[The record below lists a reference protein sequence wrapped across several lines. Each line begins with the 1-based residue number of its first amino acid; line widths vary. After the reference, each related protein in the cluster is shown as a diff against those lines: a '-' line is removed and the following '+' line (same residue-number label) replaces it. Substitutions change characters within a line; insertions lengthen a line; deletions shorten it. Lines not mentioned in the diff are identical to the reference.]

1 MKPLVNIE
9 HIVVMGATSPHV
21 APGQRTRTVPAIEPT
36 WNVVVMDDDVNL
48 MLYVVHVFRRVFGYE
63 TERARKHMLEVHQ
76 QGRSVVWSGAR
87 EAAEHYVHALQQW
100 HLRAK
105 LESHA

>member
-1 MKPLVNIE
+1 MF
-9 HIVVMGATSPHV
+9 GSTAPHV
-21 APGQRTRTVPAIEPT
+21 APGQRPSTVPAVVPS

-48 MLYVVHVFRRVFGYE
+48 MIYVVHVFRRVFGYE
-63 TERARKHMLEVHQ
+63 TERAQRHMLEVHQ
-76 QGRSVVWSGAR
+76 EGRAVVWTGAR